1 MICNKYIYKYYYDLT
16 DLFEYIMGEPYT
28 NYLGIYSGEQN
39 VYSGLVNSF
48 GETNLLTKQMD
59 TYASI
64 LFNEYLVPYHLF
76 DTIIISSN
84 EYPDLESTTYYYFDI
99 EWHTWFGKFL
109 AIFNRT
115 QSKYIKLITLYE
127 AEANNLM
134 QDIKTLSIN
143 RYNDT
148 PQNSGDYSDDSHTST
163 INKHETSTPL
173 VTKMARLEEIRR
185 YWRDI
190 YEEWAKEF
198 RGIFIEGAN

>member
-1 MICNKYIYKYYYDLT
+1 MICNKYLYKYYYDLT
-16 DLFEYIMGEPYT
+16 DLFEYIMREPYT
-28 NYLGIYSGEQN
+28 NYPGLYSGEQN

-48 GETNLLTKQMD
+48 GETNLLSAQMD
-59 TYASI
+59 TYVSI

-76 DTIIISSN
+76 DTIIISPY
-84 EYPDLESTTYYYFDI
+84 EYPDLQNKTYDTFDK
-99 EWHTWFGKFL
+99 EWHKWFGKFL

>member
-1 MICNKYIYKYYYDLT
+1 MICNKYLYKYYYDLT
-16 DLFEYIMGEPYT
+16 DLYEYITTKPFTDYPG
-28 NYLGIYSGEQN
+28 LYSGKQD
-39 VYSGLVNSF
+39 VYTDLIKAF
-48 GETNLLTKQMD
+48 GEDRLLPEQM
-59 TYASI
+59 TTHVST

-76 DTIIISSN
+76 DTIIISTN
-84 EYPDLESTTYYYFDI
+84 EYPELKSKTYYYFEI

-109 AIFNRT
+109 SIFNRT
-115 QSKYIKLITLYE
+115 QNKYIKLIGLYE

-148 PQNSGDYSDDSHTST
+148 PQNAGDFSDDLHTST

-173 VTKMARLEEIRR
+173 VTKMARLEEIHR
-185 YWRDI
+185 YWKDI

-198 RGIFIEGAN
+198 RGIFIEGVN

>member
-1 MICNKYIYKYYYDLT
+1 MICNKYLYKYYYDLT
-16 DLFEYIMGEPYT
+16 DLFEFIMGEPYT
-28 NYLGIYSGEQN
+28 NYLGLYSGKQDM
-39 VYSGLVNSF
+39 YADLVNAF
-48 GETNLLTKQMD
+48 GENKLLPEQLD
-59 TYASI
+59 THAHT

-76 DTIIISSN
+76 DTIIISPY
-84 EYPDLESTTYYYFDI
+84 EYTDLQNKSYITFER

-148 PQNSGDYSDDSHTST
+148 PQNGGDYSDDSHTST

>member
-1 MICNKYIYKYYYDLT
+1 MICNKYLYKYYYDLT

-28 NYLGIYSGEQN
+28 NYPGLYSGEQN
-39 VYSGLVNSF
+39 VYADLIRSF
-48 GETNLLTKQMD
+48 GETNLLSAQRG
-59 TYASI
+59 TYVST

-76 DTIIISSN
+76 DTIIISPN
-84 EYPDLESTTYYYFDI
+84 EYPDLKNIKYDTFNR
-99 EWHTWFGKFL
+99 EWHIWFGKFL

-148 PQNSGDYSDDSHTST
+148 PQNSGDFSDDSHTST

-198 RGIFIEGAN
+198 RGIFIEGVN

>member
-28 NYLGIYSGEQN
+28 NYLGLYSGKEDMYADLIN
-39 VYSGLVNSF
+39 AF
-48 GETNLLTKQMD
+48 GENKLLPEQLD
-59 TYASI
+59 THVYT

-76 DTIIISSN
+76 DTIIISPY
-84 EYPDLESTTYYYFDI
+84 EYPDLQNKPYVTFER
-99 EWHTWFGKFL
+99 EWHIWFGKFL
-109 AIFNRT
+109 SIINRT
-115 QSKYIKLITLYE
+115 QSKYIKLISLYE

-148 PQNSGDYSDDSHTST
+148 PQNSGDYSDDLHTST

-173 VTKMARLEEIRR
+173 VTKMARLEEIHR